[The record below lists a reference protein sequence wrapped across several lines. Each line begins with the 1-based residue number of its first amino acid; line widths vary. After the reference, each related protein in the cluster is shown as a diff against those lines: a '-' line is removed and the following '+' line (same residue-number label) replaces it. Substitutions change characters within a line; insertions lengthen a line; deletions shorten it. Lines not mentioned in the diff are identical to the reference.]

1 MRLLLWLLLLIEM
14 VPVFTLSDSF
24 GVIPSLAGMVNP
36 NLWLHLISKS
46 LVMLTAAEGYSHP
59 GQQDDTASSV
69 VEPQSHCL
77 RRPTASLREYRGV
90 GSSPWSRR
98 ASGPHRL
105 AG

>member
-1 MRLLLWLLLLIEM
+1 MLFYFNSIFLAFPTCFRMRLLLWLLLLIEM

-59 GQQDDTASSV
+59 GQQDD
-69 VEPQSHCL
+69 
-77 RRPTASLREYRGV
+77 GF
-90 GSSPWSRR
+90 
-98 ASGPHRL
+98 
-105 AG
+105 